1 MPRRFAPGHGPG
13 LSVGGVSLVPLKTG
27 APAAPRP
34 DDTVDLLLDC
44 HQRLRLFTTLAVQ
57 LAEQPSALP
66 GEVREVTGKVHRYF
80 TVALPLHEEDEERS
94 LFPRLLVRAPEL
106 AATVA
111 RLREDHEAHAVRVG
125 ALVALCQELQT
136 WPERFVS
143 LRGDL
148 NAAAWALEETWR
160 VHLTLEETELFPAL
174 RTALSAADRAAIREE
189 MKARRARLPPK

>member
-1 MPRRFAPGHGPG
+1 MNDPFRQLERSHRRLEEACDA
-13 LSVGGVSLVPLKTG
+13 LAL
-27 APAAPRP
+27 AAVDR
-34 DDTVDLLLDC
+34 DIDTVTDVCAFLGR
-44 HQRLRLFTTLAVQ
+44 Q
-57 LAEQPSALP
+57 
-66 GEVREVTGKVHRYF
+66 VRR
-80 TVALPLHEEDEERS
+80 HEEDEERS

-111 RLREDHEAHAVRVG
+111 RLREEHEAHAVRVG

-174 RTALSAADRAAIREE
+174 RTALSAADQAAIREE